1 MKFRPLFLFVFVV
14 LIISISG
21 CKPNPAALM
30 TAVKADNTEEARKL
44 IEKGADP
51 NSRTSPTGWSA
62 LHYAAR
68 NGNVEIVGLLLKAG
82 ANPNYSG
89 TMEGQTGTVVSLR
102 PLLLAQATLDL
113 VKQIPASEMDET
125 LHQIGLDDP
134 ALLKSMKDPGA
145 PDRYQKVVDA
155 LAPVTT
161 KQ

>member
-1 MKFRPLFLFVFVV
+1 MKFRPLFLVSLAT
-14 LIISISG
+14 LIIFISG

-68 NGNVEIVGLLLKAG
+68 NGNVEIVSLLLKAG
-82 ANPNYSG
+82 ADPNYSG
-89 TMEGQTGTVVSLR
+89 TMEGQTGTVVSLQ

-134 ALLKSMKDPGA
+134 ALLKSMKDPDA
-145 PDRYQKVVDA
+145 AVRYQKVVDA
-155 LAPVTT
+155 LTPVTT
-161 KQ
+161 KK